1 MKLFSKAKDGGPESP
16 VDAYFVVECK
26 GLFSIALLK
35 FNKGGREA
43 FHTHAFDAWTWFLKG
58 DLTEQTIVKGDK
70 HGYLYQEKEYSFSL
84 TPKLT
89 RKSDMHRV
97 VAEKDSWCL
106 TVRGPW
112 QKNWTEY
119 NAEKDVTTTLS
130 HGRHVVATQDGV
142 Q

>member
-58 DLTEQTIVKGDK
+58 DLTEQDVSGAT
-70 HGYLYQEKEYSFSL
+70 YRYSRSL
-84 TPKLT
+84 IPKLT
-89 RKSDMHRV
+89 KKSKNHRV

-119 NAEKDVTTTLS
+119 NAEKDITTTFS
-130 HGRHVVATQDGV
+130 PGRQVVATQDGV